1 MASSAE
7 QNVGAVISLIAPKKG
22 DNVWKAE
29 QVDIARNLPP
39 GDIAGRIEINWSYG
53 PIKITG
59 YIDTD
64 TYELAISISIV
75 GINVGNIYG
84 NIKDGIGLDINLFV
98 AKGSIKFYLKNG
110 NELWVHLDVS
120 VTFDGSFSGDHKIIS
135 CYPDFNYDKEH
146 ISNTS

>member
-7 QNVGAVISLIAPKKG
+7 QNVGAVINLIAPKKG
-22 DNVWKAE
+22 DNLWKAE

-64 TYELAISISIV
+64 TYELAISINIV

-84 NIKDGIGLDINLFV
+84 NIKDGVGLDINLFV

-135 CYPDFNYDKEH
+135 W
-146 ISNTS
+146 